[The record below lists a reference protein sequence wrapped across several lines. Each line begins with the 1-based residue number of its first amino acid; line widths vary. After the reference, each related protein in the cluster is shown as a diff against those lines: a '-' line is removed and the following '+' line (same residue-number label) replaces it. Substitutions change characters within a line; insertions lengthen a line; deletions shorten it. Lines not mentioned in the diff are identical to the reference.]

1 MHLEDLRKK
10 IKEMNTEPEL
20 QKLLFE
26 LRTQLK
32 KLYVDKFAGKLKDTS
47 QIKKIKKNIARVL
60 QKLNNLK
67 KK

>member
-1 MHLEDLRKK
+1 
-10 IKEMNTEPEL
+10 MNTESEL

-47 QIKKIKKNIARVL
+47 QIKKIRKNIARVL